1 MRLSRRDMVL
11 GATAL
16 GGAMALSGCAAP
28 RINSPAAV
36 DGIEIAR
43 RRDILAVTNRRISPD
58 PGLEFES
65 LRSDSRFFCDYEIS
79 VPENR
84 KPGEFS
90 FPRIPLDPERQFF
103 VAQSAHFEAERDF
116 GRVLNHRISRLPRGE
131 RGVVLFVHGYNVSYP
146 GAVFRAAQI
155 ATDFQLDQPMV
166 LFSWPSAGRASRY
179 AYDRDSVLFARKA
192 LARTLQDLAATQAE
206 QITIL
211 AHSMGGLLTME
222 ALKRLALIGDRKT
235 LDRLN
240 GVVLVQADI
249 DVDVFRAQL
258 TDLKPFDV
266 ELAVFASRRDRALKL
281 SSVLTGGHP
290 RIGEAENIEELRRLG
305 VLVVDTS
312 TAPRPGPLGHSGLM
326 HSPELLAMIASRSFV
341 DRIVAGA
348 PGQDILIEGLSLTGS
363 AALAIAYLPYTITGT

>member
-1 MRLSRRDMVL
+1 MILTRREMVL
-11 GATAL
+11 GGSAL
-16 GGAMALSGCAAP
+16 CLSACSVP
-28 RINSPAAV
+28 LMNSPSEAPV
-36 DGIEIAR
+36 TNAR
-43 RRDILAVTNRRISPD
+43 DLLVVTNRAVSQD
-58 PGLEFES
+58 PHQVFEAA
-65 LRSDSRFFCDYEIS
+65 RSDTRFFCDYQIS
-79 VPENR
+79 VPRDRN
-84 KPGEFS
+84 PGEFS
-90 FPRIPLDPERQFF
+90 FPRTPLDPEKQFF
-103 VAQSAHFEAERDF
+103 VADSRRFDTEPDF
-116 GRVLNHRISRLPRGE
+116 RHVLNQRVRAQPKGD

-155 ATDFQLDQPMV
+155 ATDFEMDQPMV
-166 LFSWPSAGRASRY
+166 LFSWPSAGRLSRY

-192 LARTLQDLAATQAE
+192 LAQTLRELAQSQAE

-222 ALKRLALIGDRKT
+222 ALKRLALEGDRET

-249 DVDVFRAQL
+249 DLDLFRTQV
-258 TDLKPFDV
+258 TDLRPFDV

-290 RIGEAENIEELRRLG
+290 RVGEAENIEELRRMG

-312 TAPRPGPLGHSGLM
+312 IAPRPGPLGHSSLM
-326 HSPELLAMIASRSFV
+326 SSPELLSMIASRSFV
-341 DRIVAGA
+341 DRIVGGA